1 MIWDFQDTLSRR
13 LLLWS
18 ALSVAAGAL
27 LLLAGGDFWRGFG
40 VQALAWGAI
49 DAAIALFG
57 QRAAAKRRAR
67 GPHTAEALAERATTE
82 GAPLRRLLWINTGL
96 DVLYVAGGLVLL
108 YTIGAQ
114 NPFAAGNGWGIIVQG
129 GFLFVFDLLHAL
141 AVPRQE
147 PALPALD
154 IFSGPEH
161 AAFRLDG
168 RRSLL
173 RSEASDNETPAA
185 LLVHGFGGAPAEMRA
200 LAEALHGEGWTAEA
214 LLLPGF
220 GADIATLTERRH
232 EEWLAAVEA
241 AAARLADEGHRP
253 LLLVGYSMGGALA
266 LSLAGKIRPAGL
278 IALAP
283 FWWAEQPW
291 TRVIE
296 FFVRPFLPIGFRPL
310 RKADFTNPQLRQGIS
325 KFMPGLDLD
334 DPAAQAAMRDFRVP
348 LGLID
353 QLRTLSRRLWA
364 ALPQV
369 DMPVLVVQGTRD
381 SVVRVGQ
388 TRKLL
393 GRLPD
398 GAQYVEV
405 DSEHDLTL
413 PENPAWPQVEAAVVG
428 FAQNIV
434 LTDAAPV
441 TLSGSTTQ
449 RR

>member
-18 ALSVAAGAL
+18 AMSIAAGAL
-27 LLLAGGDFWRGFG
+27 LLLAGGDFGRGFG

-49 DAAIALFG
+49 DAAIAFFG
-57 QRAAAKRRAR
+57 QRTAARRRAT
-67 GPHTAEALAERATTE
+67 GPHTAEALAGEA
-82 GAPLRRLLWINTGL
+82 AKLRRLLWVNTGL

-108 YTIGAQ
+108 YTMGAQ
-114 NPFAAGNGWGIIVQG
+114 SLFAAGNGWGIIVQG

-141 AVPRQE
+141 AVPRRE

-154 IFSGPEH
+154 IFAGPEH
-161 AAFRLDG
+161 AAFRLNGDK
-168 RRSLL
+168 
-173 RSEASDNETPAA
+173 PAA
-185 LLVHGFGGAPAEMRA
+185 LLVHGFGGTPAEMRA
-200 LAEALHGEGWTAEA
+200 LAAALNNAGWTAEA
-214 LLLPGF
+214 ILLPGF

-232 EEWLAAVEA
+232 EEWLAAVET
-241 AAARLADEGHRP
+241 AARRLTGEGHRP
-253 LLLVGYSMGGALA
+253 LLLVGYSMGAALA
-266 LSLAGKIRPAGL
+266 LRAAGTIRPAGV

-283 FWWAEQPW
+283 FWWAEQWW
-291 TRVIE
+291 TRPVE

-310 RKADFTNPQLRQGIS
+310 RKADFSSPQLRQGIG

-353 QLRTLSRRLWA
+353 QVRGLSRRMLA

-369 DMPVLVVQGTRD
+369 DAPVLVVQGTRD
-381 SVVRVGQ
+381 SVVRTPQ
-388 TRKLL
+388 TRRLL
-393 GRLPD
+393 GRLPN

-413 PENPAWPQVEAAVVG
+413 AENPAWPQVEAAVVG
-428 FAQNIV
+428 FARA
-434 LTDAAPV
+434 LM
-441 TLSGSTTQ
+441 G
-449 RR
+449 